1 MGVMFS
7 IIFYTVLAVVA
18 FYFILLQPVL
28 KQQRNRKRAMQAM
41 QIGDEIVTTGGI
53 IGEVK
58 DILTP
63 LEGNTEILLEIAP
76 NVQIRATTDS
86 IERRLTT
93 LEPVSKKSKSQK
105 ASLDAIEKT
114 SKQQGVH

>member
-28 KQQRNRKRAMQAM
+28 KQQRNRKRAMSAM

-58 DILTP
+58 EVLTP
-63 LEGNTEILLEIAP
+63 PEGNTEILLEIAP
-76 NVQIRATTDS
+76 NVQIRATLDAV
-86 IERRLTT
+86 ERRLTT
-93 LEPVSKKSKSQK
+93 LEP
-105 ASLDAIEKT
+105 IEKNASEKIKNT
-114 SKQQGVH
+114 SKQQRVL

>member
-28 KQQRNRKRAMQAM
+28 KQQRNRKKAMSAM

-58 DILTP
+58 EVVTP
-63 LEGNTEILLEIAP
+63 VEGNTEILLEIAP
-76 NVQIRATTDS
+76 NVQVRTTLDAVD
-86 IERRLTT
+86 RRLTT
-93 LEPVSKKSKSQK
+93 LEP
-105 ASLDAIEKT
+105 IEENT
-114 SKQQGVH
+114 SEQIENTSNQQRVH